1 MDGMTINHIVSIDH
15 GSYVFIFFHLSDI
28 FSVQVLHL
36 PLMPPPVPVR
46 GLLPDPA
53 EAFETLDEGLSLE
66 EIRTTSCDPCE
77 RRCRRGN

>member
-1 MDGMTINHIVSIDH
+1 MPLVSF
-15 GSYVFIFFHLSDI
+15 GCFHFLPHFDI

-66 EIRTTSCDPCE
+66 EIRANYSM
-77 RRCRRGN
+77 